1 MRVRVVCPPE
11 RSAAVTDLLGAHDGV
26 ADVVRFA
33 GAALFPA
40 GDVLEADVAREAAD
54 GLLDDLHGLDLGPA
68 STVTLATL
76 DVALG
81 DPAEHADDDA
91 PGSGDDA
98 VVWDELLAAT
108 RGGSSLSASFLL
120 FLTIATMIAAVGL
133 LTDSQVLIVGSM
145 ILGPEFSPLA
155 GIGVALV
162 RRRWRDCV
170 DPLRVLA
177 IGFVVAIVVTA
188 GFVALLDLLGQVPGN
203 YRGGSRPEV
212 SFVYEPGVFSGV
224 VALLAGIAG
233 TLSLTSAKSSALV
246 GVFVSVTTVPAGAE
260 IGAGLVTGQASQ
272 AGGAAVQLAVNLAF
286 IVLAAVLTLAVQR
299 IVWRR
304 IGRDPMRRRVAGRD
318 RLGPAASRR

>member
-11 RSAAVTDLLGAHDGV
+11 RSAAVTDLLGGHDGV

-304 IGRDPMRRRVAGRD
+304 IGRDPVRRRVAGRD